1 MEELWWV
8 HIQTVSASAQL
19 ILMVNKA
26 SLVFTAN
33 LPKTVLQ
40 EAMVQKTNLAL
51 TAELHRE
58 RSLIVNVTA

>member
-1 MEELWWV
+1 
-8 HIQTVSASAQL
+8 
-19 ILMVNKA
+19 MVNKA

-40 EAMVQKTNLAL
+40 EAMVHITNLAL